1 MTFDGAFGFDKN
13 LVAKTKIG
21 FDIMDEAKKKDFT
34 KSKPEKDKDQAL
46 ESIANRDK
54 CIGVGT
60 WVFQGFNFHISETTM
75 KVKVPR
81 RWKWVIKDN
90 WYGEIFHYDNP
101 IKT

>member
-1 MTFDGAFGFDKN
+1 
-13 LVAKTKIG
+13 
-21 FDIMDEAKKKDFT
+21 MDEAKKKDFT
-34 KSKPEKDKDQAL
+34 KSKPEEDKDQAL

-75 KVKVPR
+75 KVK
-81 RWKWVIKDN
+81 DN